1 MNKIKLAKR
10 LSQIKPSAT
19 LAMTARAKLMAAKG
33 IPVIDFGVGEP
44 DFDTPEI
51 IKKSGIEAI
60 ESGFTKYTP
69 PGGIEPLKSAIIKK
83 FLEEKNLSYQKN
95 EVMISCGAK
104 HSLYN
109 IAQALFEKGDEVI
122 IPAPYWVSYPDQVL
136 INDGTPVIVQT
147 REEEGFLL
155 DPQALEKAITPKT
168 KALILNSP
176 SNPTG
181 AAYPKKNLEAIAE
194 ILLKHQILVIYDEI
208 YEKIVYDQFKHVNIA
223 SLAPELKKL
232 TLIVN
237 GVSKAYSMTGWRIG
251 YTLGP
256 QEIITAM
263 EMIQSQSTSNP
274 ASISQKAAVTAL
286 EKGDVFTHQM
296 VGEFD
301 KRRRVIVD
309 RLNKIPGVGC
319 FMPPGAFYA
328 FPNISSYF
336 GKTGSTGKIQNSI
349 DLSNYLLEEAH
360 VAVVAGEPFGNDHF
374 IRLSYAT
381 SMEKIQQGVDQI
393 ETALLKL
400 H

>member
-1 MNKIKLAKR
+1 MKLAKR

-33 IPVIDFGVGEP
+33 IPV
-44 DFDTPEI
+44 T
-51 IKKSGIEAI
+51 
-60 ESGFTKYTP
+60 
-69 PGGIEPLKSAIIKK
+69 IIKK

-95 EVMISCGAK
+95 EVLISCGAK

-181 AAYPKKNLEAIAE
+181 AAYSKKNLEAIAD
-194 ILLKHQILVIYDEI
+194 ILLKYQILVIYDEI

-223 SLAPELKKL
+223 SLAPELKNL

-256 QEIITAM
+256 QEIIKAM

-400 H
+400 R